1 MSREIP
7 ASPTQPAV
15 VAGPRHLDRAG
26 QPSLPPAPRVGR
38 LLGYA
43 QMAAAAVIWGSIGL
57 VVRYAGLPGPVTAFY
72 RVFFAALA
80 LGAALAIARR
90 DLLHPRGRIGLL
102 ALLGFLLA
110 GDWVTF
116 FLAIQHTSV
125 ASAVLAASTDPVL
138 VALFAPLLL
147 SEPTP
152 RTTWAALGLAFA
164 GLAIL
169 VGAAGSDGQVQLTG
183 VAFGLGTALF
193 YSLRTVLTRR
203 AGRHV
208 PALTT
213 SFYSAAVATLLLAP
227 VLVLFPHRVRPE
239 AWPWLVALGVVHTA
253 LAVSLMI
260 SALRRISAQAA
271 SALSYLEP
279 VSAAVLAALFLGEP
293 LTLSVLGGGALILGA
308 GALAVAG
315 EERTRRMALLPA
327 SPVASGAPVRH
338 DTG

>member
-1 MSREIP
+1 MSKEVP
-7 ASPTQPAV
+7 ASPPQPAV
-15 VAGPRHLDRAG
+15 VGGLRLPQQAG
-26 QPSLPPAPRVGR
+26 QPSLPHAPRAVR
-38 LLGYA
+38 LVGYA
-43 QMAAAAVIWGSIGL
+43 QMATAAVIWGSIGL
-57 VVRYAGLPGPVTAFY
+57 VVRSVGLPGPVTAFY
-72 RVFFAALA
+72 RVFFATLA
-80 LGAALAIARR
+80 LGAALAMARR
-90 DLLHPRGRIGLL
+90 DLLRPRGRIGLL

-147 SEPTP
+147 GEPTR

-169 VGAAGSDGQVQLTG
+169 VQAAGSDGRVQLSG

-193 YSLRTVLTRR
+193 YALRTVFSRR

-213 SFYSAAVATLLLAP
+213 SFYSAAVASVLLAP

-239 AWPWLVALGVVHTA
+239 AWPWLMALGVVHTA

-279 VSAAVLAALFLGEP
+279 ASAAVLAALFLGEP
-293 LTLSVLGGGALILGA
+293 LTPAVLAGGTLILAA

-315 EERTRRMALLPA
+315 EERTRRTLPQPALA
-327 SPVASGAPVRH
+327 VASGAPVRR
-338 DTG
+338 DTA